1 MTTRLRSHI
10 KSRLARRGQAGFA
23 LIAGLMVWFALCGAV
38 LIALM
43 SMTLNALTIAEQ
55 SSTSAEQLRAAD
67 SSMEAAVQQIRMD
80 PTGLIGSGNGK
91 CEPGIGL
98 EGAEGLDYQDT
109 LGNSVLVTADC
120 ETSSLLTL
128 ANDASLNPADLHV
141 VGDRYNSP
149 IELPDTVRYEADCAT
164 TPVSTCFPWGEA
176 LGAASGAHAT
186 DIAALRPTLL
196 HTSDPATD
204 PLHATLSLSGNV
216 RVAGSALGMLK
227 PPTSSAT
234 SAISVAGT
242 FNQQA
247 LGPLGSAGNGDE
259 ACGILSPVSPLSLG
273 STVISVSEGSTASP
287 SCGSNVATNAAGLRA
302 PTLWTILQPRPQ
314 TPACA
319 GAGAVT
325 KLRPGVYTR
334 VATEALNNL
343 MGGSCANSVLW
354 FSPGDYSFDVDDP
367 SNSALERHS
376 LIVDDPTVRV
386 IFGEPAGGDT
396 ATAAL
401 AATFPKACNPDAPGV
416 SVTLSARTSLRHKQ
430 GRVAICDRSVSGA
443 RSSLPPAL
451 WQTAGAS
458 GAAGA
463 DGGFSGMAD
472 AASSNAS
479 ACSTQGSAHGCWSTA
494 TLRGID
500 MDGSDPGDT
509 TPVRSLELLI
519 HGTVSTL
526 AAPGTRADPTGTAG
540 EQATVSLF
548 ASGAGSPLCAVKFPA
563 DAGLAPGASF
573 DRAVD
578 LFSPALAGD
587 GSVPRCV
594 DVRDQLTV
602 GDLVDSRVDTHLPS
616 VEVGVQGFSLRS
628 GWQALAGTATNL
640 NGWVDTQRVDV
651 ADGVLATGDPAK
663 CSAGFCA
670 ELLRS
675 IQVSNLD
682 STVDPL
688 TPTDGPLT
696 QAGLIIVGHTSG
708 GPITIPGS
716 APVTRA
722 TLTLAGGSTCSAEW
736 PATPLS
742 PAGVYLDLRGGNGNC
757 ATVLTNA
764 SQLIGA
770 SARIDL
776 FTPATANS
784 TDVGIDQIRLSTVS
798 SGRYVGPVAP
808 NLFTMAANPD
818 GASSTSINIFG
829 PVSIPRATLNVRW
842 VGSPAIDSNGH
853 VVPLIGAQAVIGSIG
868 SSVGPNGT
876 AGVLCC
882 APTKPAERIVNLKAW
897 VLSSDGARTLM
908 GRARVIISDS
918 RWSNSPVRIVDWRL
932 GPDDLED
939 GQPDPETPDPT
950 VPPTTST
957 TTSTS
962 TTSIPPSTTT
972 TTSTST
978 TSTTTSTV
986 PPTTVPSQ
994 PSPATWTMK
1003 KRNPDWDG
1011 RYCADVTVLNP
1022 TSSAIKW
1029 IVDIPLEGTLDDFWN
1044 GTYDR
1049 LNPQTTRV
1057 RGIQG
1062 QNETLAAGRTTGF
1075 GFCVTP

>member
-1 MTTRLRSHI
+1 MTSRLRSHI

-43 SMTLNALTIAEQ
+43 TMTLNALTLAEQ

-80 PTGLIGSGNGK
+80 PTGLIGSGDGK

-98 EGAEGLDYQDT
+98 QGAEGLDYQDT
-109 LGNSVLVTADC
+109 LGNSVLVTAAC

-149 IELPDTVRYEADCAT
+149 IELPDTVRYDVDCAT

-176 LGAASGAHAT
+176 LGAASGAHAA

-204 PLHATLSLSGNV
+204 PRHATLSLSGNV
-216 RVAGSALGMLK
+216 RLAGSALGMLK
-227 PPTSSAT
+227 PPASSSTA
-234 SAISVAGT
+234 AISVAGT

-247 LGPLGSAGNGDE
+247 LGPLGTVGNADDS
-259 ACGILSPVSPLSLG
+259 CGILSAVSPLSLG
-273 STVISVSEGSTASP
+273 STVVSVSEGSTASP
-287 SCGSNVATNAAGLRA
+287 SCGSAVATNAAGLRA
-302 PTLWTILQPRPQ
+302 PTLWTMLLPRPQ

-325 KLRPGVYTR
+325 KLSPGVYTKA
-334 VATEALNNL
+334 ATEALNNL

-386 IFGEPAGGDT
+386 IFGEPADGDT
-396 ATAAL
+396 ADAAL
-401 AATFPKACNPDAPGV
+401 AATFPNACNPDEPGV
-416 SVTLSARTSLRHKQ
+416 SLTLSARTSLRHKQ
-430 GRVAICDRSVSGA
+430 GRVAICDRSVSGS

-451 WQTAGAS
+451 WQTAGA
-458 GAAGA
+458 GGA
-463 DGGFSGMAD
+463 DGGFSGTAD
-472 AASSNAS
+472 VASSSAS
-479 ACSTQGSAHGCWSTA
+479 VCRIEGSTPGCWSTA

-500 MDGSDPGDT
+500 MDGSDPDDT

-526 AAPGTRADPTGTAG
+526 AASGTRADPTGTAG
-540 EQATVSLF
+540 ERATVSLF
-548 ASGAGSPLCAVKFPA
+548 RSGAGSPLCTVKIPA
-563 DAGLAPGASF
+563 DAGLAPGMSF

-578 LFSPALAGD
+578 LFSPALGGD
-587 GSVPRCV
+587 GGAPRCV

-602 GDLVDSRVDTHLPS
+602 GDLVDSRVDAHIPS
-616 VEVGVQGFSLRS
+616 VDVGVQGFALRS
-628 GWQALAGTATNL
+628 GWQALTGTATNL
-640 NGWVDTQRVDV
+640 NGWVDTQRVDHS
-651 ADGVLATGDPAK
+651 DGVLATGDPAK
-663 CSAGFCA
+663 CSAGLCP
-670 ELLRS
+670 ELIRS

-682 STVDPL
+682 NIVDPL
-688 TPTDGPLT
+688 TPTDGSLT
-696 QAGLIIVGHTSG
+696 QAGLVIVGHSSG

-716 APVTRA
+716 APAIRA
-722 TLTLAGGSTCSAEW
+722 TLTLAGGSTCSTEW

-764 SQLIGA
+764 DQLIGA
-770 SARIDL
+770 SARIDM
-776 FTPATANS
+776 FTPAAANS

-808 NLFTMAANPD
+808 NLFTMAASPD
-818 GASSTSINIFG
+818 GVSSTSINIFG
-829 PVSIPRATLNVRW
+829 PISLPRATLNVRW
-842 VGSPAIDSNGH
+842 AGSPAIDANGH
-853 VVPLIGAQAVIGSIG
+853 VVPLIGAQAVVGAVG
-868 SSVGPNGT
+868 SSVGPDGT

-897 VLSSDGARTLM
+897 VLSSDGTRTLM

-918 RWSNSPVRIVDWRL
+918 RWTNSPVRIVDWHL
-932 GPDDLED
+932 GPDEVED
-939 GQPDPETPDPT
+939 DQPDPETPDPT

-962 TTSIPPSTTT
+962 TSTPPSTTT
-972 TTSTST
+972 TSST
-978 TSTTTSTV
+978 TTTTSTV

-1011 RYCADVTVLNP
+1011 RYCADVTVFNP
-1022 TSSAIKW
+1022 TTSTIEW
-1029 IVDIPLEGTLDDFWN
+1029 IVDIPLEGRLDDFWN

-1049 LNPQTTRV
+1049 LTPQTTRF

-1062 QNETLAAGRTTGF
+1062 QNVTIKAGKTTGF